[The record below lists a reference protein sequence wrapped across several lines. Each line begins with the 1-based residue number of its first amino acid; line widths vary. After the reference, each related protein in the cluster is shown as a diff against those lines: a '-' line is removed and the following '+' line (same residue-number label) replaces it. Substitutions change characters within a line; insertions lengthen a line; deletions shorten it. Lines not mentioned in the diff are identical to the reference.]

1 MRRPAPDARP
11 VGLTIAGSDSGGGAG
26 IQADLA
32 TMAAH
37 GVFGTS
43 AITAV
48 TAQHTRGVESSHVLP
63 LEEVEAQLSA
73 VIDDF
78 AVAGAKTGML
88 ATPELVRL
96 VADRAPTFGFPL
108 VVDPVM
114 VATSGDRLL
123 EPEAE
128 AAYAD
133 LLAEATIVTPNADE
147 ATVLTGVEIEDEASA
162 RAAGEAICELGAEAA
177 LIKGGHVPGETVR
190 DVLVTADDVRTF
202 EHPRVDTDATHGS
215 GCTLAAAIAARLA
228 RGADLE
234 SAVEGAT
241 DFLARAIRYPYDVG
255 QGPGAVNHGVEIRND
270 AAREPTAE
278 AVRSVVDALVEA
290 DVSPLLPEVGTNVVG
305 ATPYAESVAE
315 TAAVEGRITRTFS
328 GVAPTRGVRFGASS
342 HVARFLLEARE
353 CFPTLRFAVNY
364 RFAGDVEEALETLGW
379 DVAEDER
386 PAEPE
391 SVAEREG
398 ETMGWPARQGF
409 ADRPEPPVAVVDR
422 GDVGKEPTTKLLAT
436 DAETLTER
444 TLELCDALE

>member
-73 VIDDF
+73 VLDDF
-78 AVAGAKTGML
+78 EVAGAKTGML

-96 VADRAPTFGFPL
+96 VADRAPAFDFPL

-128 AAYAD
+128 AAYED
-133 LLAEATIVTPNADE
+133 LLAEATVVTPNADE
-147 ATVLTGVEIEDEASA
+147 ATVLTGIEVEDEVSA
-162 RAAGEAICELGAEAA
+162 REAGEALCELGADAA

-190 DVLVTADDVRTF
+190 DVLVTDDVRTF

-215 GCTLAAAIAARLA
+215 GCTLAASIAARLA
-228 RGADLE
+228 RGADLD

-255 QGPGAVNHGVEIRND
+255 QGPGAVNHGVELRND

-278 AVRSVVDALVEA
+278 AVQSVVDALVEA
-290 DVSPLLPEVGTNVVG
+290 DVSSLVPEVGTNVVG

-315 TAAVEGRITRTFS
+315 TAAVEGRIRRTFS

-353 CFPTLRFAVNY
+353 VVPTLRFAVNY
-364 RFAGDVEEALETLGW
+364 RFAGDVEDALANLGW
-379 DVAEDER
+379 TVAEYDR
-386 PAEPE
+386 TAEPE
-391 SVAEREG
+391 MGKEREG
-398 ETMGWPARQGF
+398 ETMGWAARQVF
-409 ADRPEPPVAVVDR
+409 ADRSEPPVAVIDR
-422 GDVGKEPTTKLLAT
+422 GDVGKEPMTKLLAT